1 MTGETGEAELLIAF
15 FASVF
20 IDMVSY
26 AFVLRGRVQGEELSA
41 VNDDLVS
48 DYLQELSPT
57 WDHGTRQAISKGMR
71 EMAHCKAAF
80 YCILKIMSVNASMS
94 WFVIPR
100 WLNANIAH
108 IFRKVKRTIQGTTG
122 QVNSLLSQRKSRSK
136 SSGNKFLGTGIRRK
150 WLWQSACSHQWVH
163 HGVNH
168 VWLTSS
174 SVIKSLDL

>member
-57 WDHGTRQAISKGMR
+57 
-71 EMAHCKAAF
+71 
-80 YCILKIMSVNASMS
+80 
-94 WFVIPR
+94 
-100 WLNANIAH
+100 
-108 IFRKVKRTIQGTTG
+108 
-122 QVNSLLSQRKSRSK
+122 
-136 SSGNKFLGTGIRRK
+136 
-150 WLWQSACSHQWVH
+150 
-163 HGVNH
+163 
-168 VWLTSS
+168 
-174 SVIKSLDL
+174 